1 MEITKEDWRA
11 MKEREDGVY
20 EELWSWHR
28 TSFKGLV
35 DGTSRRKYPNTV
47 YRALMF
53 L

>member
-11 MKEREDGVY
+11 MKERKGVY
-20 EELWSWHR
+20 EELWSWHWI
-28 TSFKGLV
+28 SFKGLV